1 MGASNSERQERI
13 RSLMSEFSI
22 AAAHYRWVVAELK
35 RQYPN
40 LTSAERLIF
49 CELIEEARDEC
60 QRLWC
65 EFAALLD
72 LRPKISN

>member
-1 MGASNSERQERI
+1 MGGGDPDRQERV
-13 RSLMSEFSI
+13 RSLLSEFSI

-40 LTSAERLIF
+40 LTSTERLIF
-49 CELIEEARDEC
+49 CELIEEARGEC